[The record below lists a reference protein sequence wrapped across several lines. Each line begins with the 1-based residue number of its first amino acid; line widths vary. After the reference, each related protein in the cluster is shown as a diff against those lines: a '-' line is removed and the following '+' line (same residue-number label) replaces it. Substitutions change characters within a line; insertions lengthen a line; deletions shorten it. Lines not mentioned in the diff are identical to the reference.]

1 MNNQILS
8 SAKELVEYL
17 KKHNLK
23 IATAESC
30 TGGMVS
36 AYITAVSGASSVFEM
51 GITSYSNRIK
61 NQTLKVDGN
70 TLETKG
76 AVSGDTALQMAQ
88 NIRNISGADIGVSV
102 TGVAGPAPQ
111 DGHPAGVIFIGIS
124 CKDTTNFYKFEI
136 EPSDRNYVREQ
147 AVLLL
152 LNKLLETLKTDKEK
166 RYVSKL

>member
-1 MNNQILS
+1 MNNEILN
-8 SAKELVEYL
+8 SAKEVVEHL

-36 AYITAVSGASSVFEM
+36 AYITAVSGASSVFEI

-61 NQTLKVDGN
+61 NQILKVDDN

-76 AVSGDTALQMAQ
+76 AVSGDTALQMAS
-88 NIRNISGADIGVSV
+88 NIRSISGADIGVSV
-102 TGVAGPAPQ
+102 TGVAGPARQ
-111 DGHPAGVIFIGIS
+111 DGFSAGVVFIGIS
-124 CKDTTNFYKFEI
+124 YKDNTNFYKLEI
-136 EPSDRNYVREQ
+136 EPRNRNYVREQ

-152 LNKLLETLKTDKEK
+152 FNKIIATLKT
-166 RYVSKL
+166 